1 MIRWLRS
8 SLPAR
13 AGLAVILI
21 AVLALASSL
30 SAGLI
35 AWFSQGDAAA
45 INTAGSVRM
54 ETYHLSWKLA
64 AGASAEELAE
74 IGQSLRQRLDSP
86 SLKRVLEDGA
96 DADLQGS
103 YQQILQ
109 RWNNQLQ
116 PALEQRDAAAFQ
128 ALALPFVEQLN
139 QFVSLLQRQSE
150 HKQTWQQ
157 VIQGAALFTTLFVL
171 LLGLYELQYSVV
183 TPLQELVEATQRFR
197 RGDFQARVNHQSQ
210 DELGQLATSFN
221 AMAETIEQSHRTL
234 ETLVRQKTLNLQ
246 QANAALELLYQSSRS
261 LATRLANAEGLDE
274 LIRRFQ
280 QRLPGLRLSLC
291 LHGQLQAPTPQLIA
305 LHGADSREVCALSDC
320 ASCQRHQP
328 TGRQSFSI
336 SNQGNAL
343 GELKAHFVDG
353 HAPQTW
359 ETELIQALATLIG
372 TSLSLKR
379 QREQD
384 HRLLL
389 FEERAIIARELHDS
403 LAQALSYMKLQ
414 VSRMQTLMRRGEP
427 VSTLENVTAELR
439 EGVNNAYR
447 QLRELLTTFRLQIH
461 DAGLTQELKATA
473 EEFSRRGD
481 FQVHLHLDSLA
492 FELSASEQIHL
503 LQITREALSNC
514 LRHAH
519 AENVWL
525 QLRQHGETLRLS
537 VEDDGRGFSAP
548 CDQREHH
555 GLNIMDERARSLR
568 GQLQIFSRTPQGTR
582 VQMEFCP
589 EFLGH
594 PTVGHPT
601 EGSVT

>member
-64 AGASAEELAE
+64 SGANAEELTRIA
-74 IGQSLRQRLDSP
+74 QSLQQRLDSP
-86 SLKRVLEDGA
+86 SLKAVLEDGA
-96 DADLQGS
+96 NPDLQRS
-103 YQQILQ
+103 YQQIQ
-109 RWNNQLQ
+109 QDWNEALH
-116 PALEQRDAAAFQ
+116 PALIRGDGATFQ
-128 ALALPFVEQLN
+128 AGALPFVEQLN
-139 QFVSLLQRQSE
+139 RFVSLLQRQSE

-157 VIQGAALFTTLFVL
+157 VIQGVALFTTMIIL
-171 LLGLYELQYSVV
+171 LIGLYELQYSVV
-183 TPLQELVEATQRFR
+183 TPLEELVEATQRFR
-197 RGDFQARVNHQSQ
+197 RGDFKARVNYRSP
-210 DELGQLATSFN
+210 DELGQLAMSFN
-221 AMAETIEQSHRTL
+221 AMAETIEESHRTL
-234 ETLVRQKTLNLQ
+234 ETQVLQKTLNLQ

-280 QRLPGLRLSLC
+280 KRLPGLRLSLC
-291 LHGQLQAPTPQLIA
+291 LQGQLQAPAQQLLA
-305 LHGADSREVCALSDC
+305 LHGARNREVCASSNC
-320 ASCQRHQP
+320 ATCQKHQQP
-328 TGRQSFSI
+328 HPITLSI
-336 SNQGNAL
+336 SNQGSEL
-343 GELKAHFVDG
+343 GELKAHFIDG
-353 HAPQTW
+353 HAPQAW
-359 ETELIQALATLIG
+359 ETQLIQALANLIG

-389 FEERAIIARELHDS
+389 LEERTIIARELHDS

-427 VSTLENVTAELR
+427 VETLETVTAELR
-439 EGVNNAYR
+439 EGLNNAYR

-461 DAGLTQELKATA
+461 DAGLVPELKDTA
-473 EEFSRRGD
+473 QEFSRRGE
-481 FQVHLHLDSLA
+481 FQVHLHVDSLA
-492 FELSASEQIHL
+492 FELSASEQIHI

-519 AENVWL
+519 AHNAWL
-525 QLRQHGETLRLS
+525 QLRQDGEHVRLS
-537 VEDDGRGFSAP
+537 IEDDGRGFSGSY
-548 CDQREHH
+548 DLREHH
-555 GLNIMDERARSLR
+555 GLNIMNERARSLR
-568 GQLQIFSRTPQGTR
+568 GQLQIVSREPQGTL
-582 VQMEFCP
+582 VQMEFRP
-589 EFLGH
+589 EFLGQ
-594 PTVGHPT
+594 PT

>member
-1 MIRWLRS
+1 MIGWLRS

-64 AGASAEELAE
+64 AAAEPAELE
-74 IGQSLRQRLDSP
+74 RIRDSLQQRLNSP
-86 SLKRVLEDGA
+86 ALQAVLEDGKNLE
-96 DADLQGS
+96 LQAS
-103 YQQILQ
+103 YQRLQDYWQHTLLPALQ
-109 RWNNQLQ
+109 RG
-116 PALEQRDAAAFQ
+116 DAATFQ
-128 ALALPFVEQLN
+128 ASTLPFVNQLN

-150 HKQTWQQ
+150 HKQGWQQ
-157 VIQGAALFTTLFVL
+157 VIQGAALFTTMIVL
-171 LLGLYELQYSVV
+171 LFGLYELQYNVI
-183 TPLQELVEATQRFR
+183 TPLKELVDATQRFR
-197 RGDFQARVNHQSQ
+197 RGEFQARVNHQSA
-210 DELGQLATSFN
+210 DELGELATSFN

-234 ETLVRQKTLNLQ
+234 ESQVQQKTLNLQ

-291 LHGQLQAPTPQLIA
+291 LQGQLQAPAQQLLA
-305 LHGADSREVCALSDC
+305 LHGAASRKICASSDC
-320 ASCQRHQP
+320 ASCQRHQR
-328 TGRQSFSI
+328 TLRHTFSI
-336 SNQGNAL
+336 SNQGSTL
-343 GELKAHFVDG
+343 GELKAHFIDG
-353 HAPQTW
+353 HEPQAW
-359 ETELIQALATLIG
+359 ETELIQALANLIG

-384 HRLLL
+384 HRLVLL
-389 FEERAIIARELHDS
+389 EERAIIARELHDS

-427 VSTLENVTAELR
+427 VATLENVTAELR
-439 EGVNNAYR
+439 EGLNNAYR

-461 DAGLTQELKATA
+461 DAGLVQELKDTA
-473 EEFSRRGD
+473 EEFSRRGE
-481 FQVHLHLDSLA
+481 FQVHLHVDSLA
-492 FELSASEQIHL
+492 FELSASEQIHI

-519 AENVWL
+519 AQNAWL
-525 QLRQHGETLRLS
+525 QLRQHGEQVCLS
-537 VEDDGRGFSAP
+537 IEDDGRGFSATH
-548 CDQREHH
+548 DLREHH

-568 GQLQIFSRTPQGTR
+568 GQLQIVGRAPQGTR
-582 VQMEFCP
+582 VQMEFRP

-594 PTVGHPT
+594 LN
-601 EGSVT
+601 EGNPV